1 MKMFTPA
8 APAQRGDGGLETV
21 LFILGKVVGAA
32 VRPDTWLIAALVVVV
47 LALWRGRLV
56 LARRLGTA
64 LLVALLALAVLPLG
78 DLALRPLEGRYPPAP
93 AIAGQVDGI
102 VVLGG
107 AESVALTRLWGPV
120 QLNDAAERMTET
132 LMLARI
138 YPQARVVFT
147 GGSGALRNAFE
158 TQPARGRPVIRLFTD
173 LGLERE
179 RLTLETASRNTA
191 ENARLTRRL
200 IEPGDT
206 ETWVLVT
213 SAFHMPRAVAS
224 FRAEGWNGTLV
235 PWPVDYRGGLL
246 RLDWNLS
253 GQMVKLQI
261 ALREYAGILGYR
273 LSGQG

>member
-8 APAQRGDGGLETV
+8 GPAQRGDGGLETV

-32 VRPDTWLIAALVVVV
+32 VRPDTWLIATLVVVV
-47 LALWRGRLV
+47 LALWRGRLA

-93 AIAGQVDGI
+93 PIAGQVDGI

-132 LMLARI
+132 LTLARM

-224 FRAEGWNGTLV
+224 FHAEGWTGTLV
-235 PWPVDYRGGLL
+235 PWPVDYRGGPL

-253 GQMVKLQI
+253 GQMIKLQI